1 MSTVNNNKIV
11 DLRGEF
17 LDQIE
22 SMIPSESDF
31 YRNSELWICP
41 ESGYLVNG
49 IYQGSQ
55 LLVYPS
61 GKIYTAWTTNQ
72 TWRDVVKDLYF
83 EEMLEERLHD
93 KMFSWLVESGDCYII
108 RYESDDYYTT
118 QDNKTFYQYG
128 GQLVADNERELVQH
142 MYDSGYFPS
151 VVFVNE
157 RGSVNYYD
165 WQVSQQTHLSHIL
178 FPTKGD
184 A

>member
-22 SMIPSESDF
+22 SMIPSESD
-31 YRNSELWICP
+31 
-41 ESGYLVNG
+41 
-49 IYQGSQ
+49 
-55 LLVYPS
+55 
-61 GKIYTAWTTNQ
+61 
-72 TWRDVVKDLYF
+72 
-83 EEMLEERLHD
+83 
-93 KMFSWLVESGDCYII
+93 
-108 RYESDDYYTT
+108 DYYTT
-118 QDNKTFYQYG
+118 QDNQTFYQY

-142 MYDSGYFPS
+142 MHDSGYFPS

-157 RGSVNYYD
+157 RGSVDYYH
-165 WQVSQQTHLSHIL
+165 WQISQQTHLSHIL